1 MEREVFES
9 EEIGALMNRTFV
21 CIKVD
26 REERPDL
33 DRIYMAALQT
43 MTGSGGWP
51 MSLLLTPEL
60 TPFFGGA
67 YIPGDRVRGLGGRA
81 GDLWRSHPERIRR
94 SGGGGPPR
102 SSKGPAPG

>member
-67 YIPGDRVRGLGGRA
+67 YISAGRVRGPVGGAR
-81 GDLWRSHPERIRR
+81 DLRR
-94 SGGGGPPR
+94 SAPGRVRRWGGGGAA
-102 SSKGPAPG
+102 GICGGAAAG